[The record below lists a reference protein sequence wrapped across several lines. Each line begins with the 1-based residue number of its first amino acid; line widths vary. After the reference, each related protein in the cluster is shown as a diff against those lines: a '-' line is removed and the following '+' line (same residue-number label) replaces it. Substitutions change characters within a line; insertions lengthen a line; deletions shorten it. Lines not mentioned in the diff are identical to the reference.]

1 MRKKTNIYDSDDA
14 DRSKR
19 LSFTPEERAARAQQK
34 AEVLGQKLE
43 RAEKQIPKKKK
54 IRLQKELDPEKSR
67 MKHTLRFEE
76 VEKQRGKE
84 ILPKKAGRRMV
95 QTASAAVHSKMYQ
108 VEEENVGTKAAHRTE
123 LATEATATMAA
134 HAARVHHQNAP
145 YKKVE
150 KLQQQVNQAN
160 VNAAYRAAVRDNP
173 ELQTNN
179 VKRFVQKQR
188 IKRQYAKEYRKA
200 QKAGS
205 KGSAAAKKAKDA
217 VSSTGQAVI
226 TAIKNHKGGLVVIGA
241 LVLLVIMVFS
251 SLSSCSV
258 MMEGA
263 MGSILG
269 TSYTSEDSDILQTES
284 NYTALESGL
293 RNELANIENTYSG
306 YDEYRYDVDNIGHN
320 PNELISYLTAKF
332 DAFTPEQVQTEL
344 EAIFEKQYSLT
355 TRAETEIRYRTET
368 RTGTTTSTDPVTG
381 ETTTEEYTYEVEV
394 PYEYHIL
401 YVTLRNKG
409 FGTAA
414 VEGLTEEQKERYA
427 ATLSMKGNKPYLF
440 GNDIYA
446 NESAGEDYD
455 IPGEA
460 LADPDFAALITEAE
474 KYLGFPY
481 VWGGSSPSTSFD
493 CSGFV
498 CYVFSNSGVHNLPR
512 TTAQG
517 IYNQCAHIAPSEAKP
532 GDIIFFTG
540 TYDSPGPVSHVGIYV
555 GNNMMIHCGSPIQY
569 VRTDSSYWTQHFYA
583 FGRLN

>member
-269 TSYTSEDSDILQTES
+269 TSYTSEDPDILQTES

-446 NESAGEDYD
+446 NESVGEDYD